1 MPMVYM
7 ILLAYV
13 FIVFAFLFMSL
24 ADDLEIPKT
33 PADIYE
39 NTKLNRTSCVIVYI
53 LWVIVNPLSL
63 FLCFIWYL
71 MHVGRKD

>member
-53 LWVIVNPLSL
+53 L
-63 FLCFIWYL
+63 
-71 MHVGRKD
+71 